1 VWEVLFLGS
10 LHSKWKNSR
19 PQLAPPLTYA
29 NHIGQLL
36 PCERTSEIQRLTT
49 NTHHHSA
56 SRVVVVVSTTTTLT
70 FCKEHFVMTFHES
83 SSSIANNK
91 SELFSISM
99 DEYVIVEQSDEIR
112 DDDRFKECDRGSC
125 LGSGEADDA
134 SYDYCE
140 DVCPNDEEE
149 EDDGDDENSVVSLE
163 SEAVQ
168 KDNFILS
175 VPSGLMKDLDEA
187 HAAAKLAC
195 SSAEEAVV
203 GADDSS
209 LTEEMEDIQKSVE
222 PVEHKSSMDAVA
234 VEITSAA
241 HRTKSQ
247 VKSSV
252 SATSVTTLSR
262 ASNKKRRKQLK
273 LVKKAQAAASAAQA
287 LSARAAANAKTNKGK
302 KVAASPV
309 SSSSLGSRKVAN
321 IAVTCALETMA
332 SYRKEVLCSSVS

>member
-1 VWEVLFLGS
+1 MWEVLFLGS

-195 SSAEEAVV
+195 ASAEEAV

-222 PVEHKSSMDAVA
+222 PVEHKSSMDDVA

-247 VKSSV
+247 VKSAA